1 MSPSPRPR
9 TSATLS
15 RKKRLAFALV
25 ALGLSALVPVAAFFA
40 LDLYLHRKHASA
52 FGVNIWGY
60 RGPVVGAK
68 APGERRIVVVG
79 GSTAFGY
86 GVDWPDAIPAQLQ
99 DRLNEDGGRL
109 GGPAVVVNLA
119 YYSEG
124 AYAFEP
130 NLRDYAY
137 LDYDAV
143 IMYTGDNDLLGENRA
158 VSRRTSAIYRWTG
171 YLPLAPLVIREKAL
185 SMRYG
190 GDLDKAYGEEKTV
203 FALSPAKRALVA
215 TMEGAVDVADRLNKQ
230 LAAFSATAPDPSTPG
245 EFCSARWD
253 IYCRSIHRAV
263 EYALGTGHRVLV
275 VSEPF
280 VGPEQPE
287 QQRQMAAMLVR
298 RFGDNPRLRYLNLG
312 EAVDPQDP
320 AISSDRMHLR
330 AGANGTIARA
340 LVEPVV
346 ELFGR

>member
-1 MSPSPRPR
+1 MSRTTGRR
-9 TSATLS
+9 TSAALS
-15 RKKRLAFALV
+15 PRKRRVFVLA
-25 ALGLSALVPVAAFFA
+25 ALGLSALLPVAAFFG
-40 LDLYLHRKHASA
+40 LDVYLHHRHASA

-60 RGPVVGAK
+60 RGRVVGAK
-68 APGERRIVVVG
+68 APGERRLVVVG

-99 DRLNEDGGRL
+99 DRLNADGGRL

-130 NLRDYAY
+130 NLRDYDY

-190 GDLDKAYGEEKTV
+190 GDLDKAYGGEKTV
-203 FALSPAKRALVA
+203 FAMSPAKRALVA
-215 TMEGAVDVADRLNKQ
+215 TMEGAVDVADRLGQQ
-230 LAAFSATAPDPSTPG
+230 LAAFRATAPPPTTPG
-245 EFCSARWD
+245 EMCSARWD

-263 EYALGTGHRVLV
+263 GHALSRGHRVLV

-298 RFGDNPRLRYLNLG
+298 RFGDSPRLRYLNLG

-330 AGANGTIARA
+330 AGASRTIADA

-346 ELFGR
+346 ELFRP